1 MLLEVQVVIVS
12 NILSKVPLANSKAI
26 PKGNLGLGT
35 AVIYLTNYRAA
46 LTPSL
51 NATS

>member
-1 MLLEVQVVIVS
+1 MLLEVQVVIVP
-12 NILSKVPLANSKAI
+12 NPLSKVHLANLKEMS
-26 PKGNLGLGT
+26 KGNLGLGT
-35 AVIYLTNYRAA
+35 AVIYLTNYRPA